1 MYRKVYMALLYE
13 AAEIQKECLWR
24 FYFGILCIKLKSPEI
39 VEEIELYSVSKSANS
54 VSKLNI
60 ENIVT
65 KIKFSLR
72 HGDFFAQITADYDIC
87 YYSYQI
93 AKKVLKIKL

>member
-1 MYRKVYMALLYE
+1 MYRKSAWFFYMKPQ
-13 AAEIQKECLWR
+13 IFKNECLWR

-60 ENIVT
+60 ENIVA
-65 KIKFSLR
+65 KIKFFLNVR
-72 HGDFFAQITADYDIC
+72 GFLPKLHQITIYVIIVIRLQRK
-87 YYSYQI
+87 Y
-93 AKKVLKIKL
+93 

>member
-1 MYRKVYMALLYE
+1 MALLYE

-39 VEEIELYSVSKSANS
+39 VEEIELYSVSKSANR

-65 KIKFSLR
+65 KIKFSLM
-72 HGDFFAQITADYDIC
+72 HGDFLPKLQQITIYVIIVIRLQRK
-87 YYSYQI
+87 Y
-93 AKKVLKIKL
+93 